1 MTPSKLHDVFVQKC
15 FIHNHFFSVAC
26 FTYRKSDPQYKFSQC
41 PYGKKCTYGNKCKF
55 YHPERGM
62 GPHKSITERLSEHA
76 ARHLSARNSDSN
88 TKAACAKS
96 LSVPLST
103 NTSDMNDRRKPLG
116 MSSKPNLFFIWTA
129 LFHQDIL
136 KLKPTLFFCSI

>member
-1 MTPSKLHDVFVQKC
+1 MKQNINETD
-15 FIHNHFFSVAC
+15 FFQY
-26 FTYRKSDPQYKFSQC
+26 FKINRKSDPQPLC

-88 TKAACAKS
+88 SKIVCGKS
-96 LSVPLST
+96 LSVPLSCS
-103 NTSDMNDRRKPLG
+103 NNSSDMNDRRKPLG
-116 MSSKPNLFFIWTA
+116 KDFSFKSNEFL
-129 LFHQDIL
+129 
-136 KLKPTLFFCSI
+136 